1 MSVIQSETG
10 EEEESSVLSEKN
22 ATSSYGSQDEKDQ
35 EENGEDEQE
44 EIIEDSKIRDSS
56 QTSKSSISSFFERSV
71 FDEIQKTEID
81 EEYEK
86 LIEIKLNN
94 ELSNSNDQSIELN
107 LLEDKKLISP
117 KG

>member
-1 MSVIQSETG
+1 M
-10 EEEESSVLSEKN
+10 
-22 ATSSYGSQDEKDQ
+22 
-35 EENGEDEQE
+35 
-44 EIIEDSKIRDSS
+44 SS
-56 QTSKSSISSFFERSV
+56 QTSKSSISSFFEKSV

-94 ELSNSNDQSIELN
+94 EVSNSNDQSFELK
-107 LLEDKKLISP
+107 LPEDKKLVSP

>member
-1 MSVIQSETG
+1 M
-10 EEEESSVLSEKN
+10 
-22 ATSSYGSQDEKDQ
+22 
-35 EENGEDEQE
+35 
-44 EIIEDSKIRDSS
+44 SS
-56 QTSKSSISSFFERSV
+56 QTSKSSISSFFEKSV

-94 ELSNSNDQSIELN
+94 ELSNSNDQSFEFKLP
-107 LLEDKKLISP
+107 EDKKLVSP

>member
-1 MSVIQSETG
+1 M
-10 EEEESSVLSEKN
+10 
-22 ATSSYGSQDEKDQ
+22 
-35 EENGEDEQE
+35 
-44 EIIEDSKIRDSS
+44 SS
-56 QTSKSSISSFFERSV
+56 QTSKSSISSFFEKSV

-94 ELSNSNDQSIELN
+94 ELSNSNDQSFELK
-107 LLEDKKLISP
+107 LPEDKKLVSP